1 MLPWLTY
8 CILILFCATARV
20 CNMSFILSLIF
31 STFFTKKYTANH
43 RSCQCFLCVICP
55 LYYQYCNWENSY
67 KKDTAVCHVC
77 QPPFFDIFV
86 PILSIDFCT
95 FLSRYSTFFIQVM
108 LEHLSVEILR
118 CNFFINCTQLV
129 CPLYHVLTP
138 FNTSSNAY

>member
-95 FLSRYSTFFIQVM
+95 FLSRYSTFFNAN
-108 LEHLSVEILR
+108 LHLFIKHHLNANQSVYVCYKYLLKRLNKAILST
-118 CNFFINCTQLV
+118 F
-129 CPLYHVLTP
+129 
-138 FNTSSNAY
+138 